1 MISSLIG
8 TILSVFRIAFFLHLQ
23 QSIDKK
29 KKKKKHR
36 VLPGKGTPKYFTKI
50 TSYSIWL
57 RRINIPASRWSVPER
72 ELVLRNRPHLLKKC
86 LSFFFFFSPTV
97 VQCHVLFRQIGSS
110 VNSFIWRF
118 AWVLASSTHRAE
130 KEIEATIDTSIYQRP
145 VQQEVVSKLSSVLW
159 LSSNVQ
165 RSKVSGKVSFV
176 QLSVSWF

>member
-1 MISSLIG
+1 MEN
-8 TILSVFRIAFFLHLQ
+8 
-23 QSIDKK
+23 
-29 KKKKKHR
+29 KKKHR

-57 RRINIPASRWSVPER
+57 RRINIPASRLSVPER
-72 ELVLRNRPHLLKKC
+72 ELVLRNRPHLLKKSC
-86 LSFFFFFSPTV
+86 LFLIFPTV
-97 VQCHVLFRQIGSS
+97 VRCHVLFRQIGSS

-145 VQQEVVSKLSSVLW
+145 VQQGVVSKLSSVLW